1 MSTNLPVHSPEHQN
15 ISMGERSLSVVG
27 GLVMAAAAVRPRPN
41 PLFNIAA
48 LAIGSYLAYRGAT
61 GYCPLKANLS

>member
-1 MSTNLPVHSPEHQN
+1 MSTNLPMESHDHQN

-27 GLVMAAAAVRPRPN
+27 GLVLAAAAAKPRPN
-41 PLFNIAA
+41 PLLNIAA

-61 GYCPLKANLS
+61 GFCPIKA

>member
-1 MSTNLPVHSPEHQN
+1 MSSSNPLSHPDHQN

-27 GLVMAAAAVRPRPN
+27 GLAMAAAAARPRPN
-41 PLFNIAA
+41 PILNVLA

-61 GYCPLKANLS
+61 GYCPIKANLT